1 MPQNGQT
8 HLKNLAVNTARL
20 LKSLRPLFRHCKLEW
35 KHLETTLYESLEKE
49 LVSQTCMIRYYYSHL
64 SSKNLHKI
72 LLLSSLDHSKP
83 KHTIYQRQQYFKLQ
97 LLLDLKRMTTGKCEI
112 CLMVTIARTEWPQ
125 PYWSCVLIVVL
136 NKIWGNL
143 FCVYIVKYKQASQIV
158 VCVCVVTLVSV
169 LLTMDKFHT
178 FFLFLHCSFSKS
190 FTHCSNFFWL
200 TSHGN

>member
-83 KHTIYQRQQYFKLQ
+83 KHTLYQRQQYFKI
-97 LLLDLKRMTTGKCEI
+97 LDHQTTTTTWFKKNDHREMWNLSYGNNSENRVTSTILILCLNCCLK
-112 CLMVTIARTEWPQ
+112 
-125 PYWSCVLIVVL
+125 
-136 NKIWGNL
+136 
-143 FCVYIVKYKQASQIV
+143 
-158 VCVCVVTLVSV
+158 
-169 LLTMDKFHT
+169 
-178 FFLFLHCSFSKS
+178 
-190 FTHCSNFFWL
+190 
-200 TSHGN
+200 

>member
-1 MPQNGQT
+1 
-8 HLKNLAVNTARL
+8 
-20 LKSLRPLFRHCKLEW
+20 
-35 KHLETTLYESLEKE
+35 
-49 LVSQTCMIRYYYSHL
+49 
-64 SSKNLHKI
+64 
-72 LLLSSLDHSKP
+72 
-83 KHTIYQRQQYFKLQ
+83 
-97 LLLDLKRMTTGKCEI
+97 MTTGKCEI

-190 FTHCSNFFWL
+190 FTHCSNFFLVDQPWELGKKCHGDLIL
-200 TSHGN
+200 TLAVAKVRYNDITTAKIFVKNLLFLVVYQWYNDVL